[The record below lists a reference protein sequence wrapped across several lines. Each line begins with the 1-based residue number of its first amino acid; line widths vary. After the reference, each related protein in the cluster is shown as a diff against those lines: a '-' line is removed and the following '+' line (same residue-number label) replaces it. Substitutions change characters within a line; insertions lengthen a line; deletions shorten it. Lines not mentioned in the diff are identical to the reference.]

1 MSVAVPVF
9 APLALVLLFM
19 CALNLLSGLQRVAR
33 QGAIPVIP
41 TRSIAA
47 ASHGPPVSM
56 TTLTSMHTCKM
67 VTASDHKA
75 FDLA

>member
-1 MSVAVPVF
+1 MLV
-9 APLALVLLFM
+9 PLALILLFM

-33 QGAIPVIP
+33 PGAIPVIP

-47 ASHGPPVSM
+47 ASHGLLMSM
-56 TTLTSMHTCKM
+56 TTLTSMPACPD
-67 VTASDHKA
+67 VTAHDHQI

>member
-1 MSVAVPVF
+1 MSGAVPVF
-9 APLALVLLFM
+9 VPLALLLLFM

-47 ASHGPPVSM
+47 ASHGLPVSM
-56 TTLTSMHTCKM
+56 TALTSMHTCKI
-67 VTASDHKA
+67 VTACNH
-75 FDLA
+75 